1 MQGADPGPQ
10 VRLGASHGAVH
21 GGPSPVVVVDAP
33 DGTSSPV
40 ALALEQPDEGSL
52 ELLAGAGVDDGV
64 HAAVEVS
71 QPEDDL
77 EDHFRGL
84 QGWEERTLEE
94 IKRNKVRRGR
104 TW

>member
-1 MQGADPGPQ
+1 M
-10 VRLGASHGAVH
+10 
-21 GGPSPVVVVDAP
+21 VVVDAP

-77 EDHFRGL
+77 EDHF
-84 QGWEERTLEE
+84 
-94 IKRNKVRRGR
+94 
-104 TW
+104 